1 MLGLSAGLTG
11 RLSDVVA
18 VLIEPAYF
26 KVFDE
31 SEDDNRLPMVS
42 FGLRLSDAHFAA
54 DLAAVHL
61 LDGFRGLL
69 FICKTNE
76 SKAAWAPGVAV
87 GWDVNFHHLADLG
100 EQLAEL
106 PIRHGEVEI
115 TYEYLV

>member
-1 MLGLSAGLTG
+1 VERARPGVVEVSPRTRGPGPILGDVEPKSAPGDLT
-11 RLSDVVA
+11 
-18 VLIEPAYF
+18 
-26 KVFDE
+26 
-31 SEDDNRLPMVS
+31 
-42 FGLRLSDAHFAA
+42 
-54 DLAAVHL
+54 AVHL

-87 GWDVNFHHLADLG
+87 GRDVNFHDFADLG

-115 TYEYLV
+115 TYAYLV